1 MQIHNSFN
9 KEIRFD
15 TLFSMQNME
24 TFFLQINMF
33 FGRSLSYF

>member
-1 MQIHNSFN
+1 MQIYNSFN

-24 TFFLQINMF
+24 TFSCKSICFLVAV
-33 FGRSLSYF
+33 

>member
-1 MQIHNSFN
+1 MQIYNSFN

-24 TFFLQINMF
+24 TFSCKSMF